1 MATSIKPSEKWVRLV
16 KKYLPYGKNLV
27 KIGPVDPEFPLR
39 KSLIFKKITQA
50 EHIACGT
57 CMPRVQKKFY
67 TSATVADFKTITI
80 FTENDLGQNAANFVT
95 IFALI

>member
-1 MATSIKPSEKWVRLV
+1 
-16 KKYLPYGKNLV
+16 
-27 KIGPVDPEFPLR
+27 
-39 KSLIFKKITQA
+39 
-50 EHIACGT
+50 
-57 CMPRVQKKFY
+57 MPRVLKKFY